1 MKKTIIMGYG
11 IISLFV
17 FIIAFFLL
25 LSAFYDFS
33 DFIEMLKSFESK
45 GRYVGPTEHI
55 SLWALLWA
63 FSFTLPFLFAF
74 IPRISFEGESAEISI
89 FLHNIGRRNI
99 DSEWNSQVFLSEI
112 VKVDVVRLTPE
123 ERKTCVSHRHL
134 RNKYLKIQ
142 LKYGKS
148 KYVYAGK
155 LFNSQIRK
163 VISLLTTEN
172 PYIPQRR

>member
-155 LFNSQIRK
+155 LFGFQIKK
-163 VISLLTTEN
+163 VISLLTEEN
-172 PYIPQRR
+172 PYITNRM